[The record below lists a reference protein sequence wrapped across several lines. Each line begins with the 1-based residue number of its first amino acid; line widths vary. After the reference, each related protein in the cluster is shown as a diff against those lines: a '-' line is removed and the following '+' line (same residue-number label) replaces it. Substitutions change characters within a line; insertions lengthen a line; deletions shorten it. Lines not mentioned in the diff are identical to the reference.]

1 MPPAPMVPAIAEYSI
16 IETRFSVTAATSE
29 GMASLSCALAM
40 ICQRDPPQTTP
51 TAVTSAGNSR
61 SAFSTRRPKNGT
73 PAAII
78 GTTAAGMPIVV
89 PVSQ

>member
-1 MPPAPMVPAIAEYSI
+1 
-16 IETRFSVTAATSE
+16 
-29 GMASLSCALAM
+29 M